1 MYSLF
6 YSYVGL
12 PNNATI
18 EMEKLSEDELERQSQ
33 QEVSVCLQLPSGER
47 LMDSFTTSTSLGSVL
62 DTMGEKL
69 GAAGEGEEPVLV
81 YMRREVVGRAEM
93 ERLTLRTL
101 GLIQGKGLFRFFYK
115 KPEDLKVQANVYEV
129 KEREKVAPAE
139 IRHVPMRVGP
149 DNTKDETPQAV
160 TPASVSTTDCDDKM
174 DCDTNTEVKEEDNT
188 LSPNT
193 LLKHETNI
201 SGEKDKSLTT
211 TGLHNASQPDS
222 TQPDPVINYVGPNS
236 AIIFSASDVNS
247 SYQDIDD
254 DFFDL
259 SLDEVKTMYKDL
271 RQEVKK
277 LTEGDMLMTKEMRA
291 AQKEAEKLTMLSK
304 YKSCVLRIQFPSRHV
319 VQGVYP
325 INDIPHTRQS
335 IYTVNYRHIWSRHQD
350 LRGAVLA
357 GAAALCP
364 RLPPGAV
371 HGPAPHLAPA

>member
-1 MYSLF
+1 
-6 YSYVGL
+6 
-12 PNNATI
+12 
-18 EMEKLSEDELERQSQ
+18 MEKLSEDELERQSQ

-69 GAAGEGEEPVLV
+69 GTAGEGEEPVLV

-211 TGLHNASQPDS
+211 TGTGLHNASQPDS
-222 TQPDPVINYVGPNS
+222 TQPDPVINFVGPNS

-319 VQGVYP
+319 VQGMCP

-335 IYTVNYRHIWSRHQD
+335 IDNVNYRHIWSRHQD
-350 LRGAVLA
+350 IRGAVLA

-364 RLPPGAV
+364 RLPPRAV
-371 HGPAPHLAPA
+371 HGPAPHPAPT